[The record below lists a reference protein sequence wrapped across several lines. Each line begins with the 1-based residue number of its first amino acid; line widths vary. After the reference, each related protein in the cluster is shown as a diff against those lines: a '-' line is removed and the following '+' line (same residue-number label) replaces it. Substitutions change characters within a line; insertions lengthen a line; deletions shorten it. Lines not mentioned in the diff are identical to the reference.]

1 MLEEHHPQCAARAP
15 GCRLSRLLESE
26 VFGTVGGMQ
35 KLLGTVPAD
44 PFQTVDHRI
53 RRATVAGEGVS
64 TLLRRNRRD
73 FNHASLANVG
83 GQVSARRFQPPAAE
97 TASGWKCDC
106 LDSATAP
113 SCGTAARGCGIGSRS
128 GPLGGVAAR
137 SCRLGRSRRPE
148 PAPPKRSPQCTSR
161 PRKITL
167 APRWS
172 APGLAGSLT
181 PGPEAGKNQN
191 SRRAVR
197 QRWLEPGN
205 GAEGATWKRSLPGTN
220 SSGRPWA

>member
-1 MLEEHHPQCAARAP
+1 MLEEHHPRCAARAT

-26 VFGTVGGMQ
+26 VFGTLGGMQ
-35 KLLGTVPAD
+35 KLLGTVPED

-53 RRATVAGEGVS
+53 RRATVAGEGVGA
-64 TLLRRNRRD
+64 LLGRNRRD

-83 GQVSARRFQPPAAE
+83 GRVSARRFEPPAAE

-113 SCGTAARGCGIGSRS
+113 SCGTAARGGGIGS
-128 GPLGGVAAR
+128 R
-137 SCRLGRSRRPE
+137 SCRLGRSKRPE
-148 PAPPKRSPQCTSR
+148 PAPPNRAPQCTSR
-161 PRKITL
+161 PRKIAL
-167 APRWS
+167 APHWS
-172 APGLAGSLT
+172 APGLGGSLT

-197 QRWLEPGN
+197 LRCLEPGN
-205 GAEGATWKRSLPGTN
+205 GA
-220 SSGRPWA
+220 